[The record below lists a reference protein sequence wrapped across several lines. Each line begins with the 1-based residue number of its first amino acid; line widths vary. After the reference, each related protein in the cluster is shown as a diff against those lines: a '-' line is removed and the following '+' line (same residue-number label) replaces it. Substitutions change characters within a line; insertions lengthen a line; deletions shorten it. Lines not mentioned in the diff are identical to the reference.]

1 MTLSEHERQVLAEI
15 ESELS
20 RSRTPIVRWRT
31 RALAFIVRYW
41 AVGVQLAVLIAVIAC
56 LAVVTTAPVAV
67 PAAIVGAM
75 GGYLLCRVQPEF
87 HRRR

>member
-1 MTLSEHERQVLAEI
+1 MTLSDHERQVLAEI
-15 ESELS
+15 EWELN

-31 RALAFIVRYW
+31 RATAFAVRYW
-41 AVGVQLAVLIAVIAC
+41 AVGVQLLVLVAVVAC
-56 LAVVTTAPVAV
+56 LALVAAAPVAV

-87 HRRR
+87 RRRR